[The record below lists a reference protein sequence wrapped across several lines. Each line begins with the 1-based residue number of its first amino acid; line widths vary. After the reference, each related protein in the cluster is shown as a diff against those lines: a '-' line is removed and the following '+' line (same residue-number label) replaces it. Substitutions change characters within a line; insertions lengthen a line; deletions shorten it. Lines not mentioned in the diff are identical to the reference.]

1 MKTKEVWDMK
11 VVEEDVEEEYF
22 GGCGRRKFFFF
33 SFINYFCKLL
43 RKRYSHSVL

>member
-22 GGCGRRKFFFF
+22 GGGCGRKENFFF
-33 SFINYFCKLL
+33 Y
-43 RKRYSHSVL
+43 